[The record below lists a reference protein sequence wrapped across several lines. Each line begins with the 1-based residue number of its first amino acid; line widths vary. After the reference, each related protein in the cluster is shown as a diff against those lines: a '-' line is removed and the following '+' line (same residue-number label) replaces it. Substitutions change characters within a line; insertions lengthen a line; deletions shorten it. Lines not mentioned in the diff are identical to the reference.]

1 MNIEELKNK
10 AEQAWVSCDGCT
22 QDDKQMWIN
31 GYLAGA
37 LSNHIELP
45 SEEEIEDYAK
55 EFVLSHDFSALTN
68 PNHLA
73 NRCFQHGVKWL
84 IEKLKQ
90 QDNGQ

>member
-45 SEEEIEDYAK
+45 SDEEIEKAYEFSGPWTEK
-55 EFVLSHDFSALTN
+55 EIMQKSTS
-68 PNHLA
+68 
-73 NRCFQHGVKWL
+73 FQHGAKWV
-84 IEKLKQ
+84 IEKIKQ
-90 QDNGQ
+90 QDNGK